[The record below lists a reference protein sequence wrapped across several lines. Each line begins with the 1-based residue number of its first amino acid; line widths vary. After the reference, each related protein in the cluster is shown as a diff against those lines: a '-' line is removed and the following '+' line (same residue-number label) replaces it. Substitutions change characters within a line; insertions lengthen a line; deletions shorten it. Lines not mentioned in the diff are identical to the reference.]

1 MLRPR
6 SSECP
11 MPSSSRRAAARSSR
25 QPAAPQKRIYLF
37 GDGKADGN
45 AKMKDLLG
53 GKGAN
58 LAEMAAIGL
67 PVPPGFTITTEMCDA
82 FFRGGNKMPAGLEDE
97 TRKSIAFIEKSLG
110 RTFGKG
116 PKALLVSIRSGAA
129 ASMPGMM
136 DTVLN
141 LGLNEQTVA
150 ALIKETGNTRFVYDS
165 YRRFITMYGDVVM
178 HADRKRFEHEFEA
191 LKKARGYKQDTDA
204 TAEDLQ
210 GLCEKLLRVYRAA
223 TGEDFPQDPWQQL
236 ETAIEAVFRSWNN
249 PRAIEYRRLNRV
261 VGLRGTAVNVQAMVF
276 GNLDDNSA
284 TGVGFTRD
292 PSTGE
297 NTFFCDVLF
306 KAQGEDVVAGI
317 RTPLHL
323 DALKAALPQVHAELF
338 KVRDLLERHQRDMQD
353 IEFTIQSGKL
363 YLLQCRNGKRTA
375 KAALKIAIDLVNEKL
390 LTREEALLKIDASSL
405 NQLLHPTFD
414 PIHKAAV
421 LAEGVP
427 ASPGAAVGRVVFS
440 SKEAEERAVQGEKVI
455 LVRHETSADDIRG
468 MALSEGFLTA
478 RGGRTS
484 HAAVVARQMGKVCVS
499 GCGAI
504 EIDEPHQFFSV
515 RGQIVRSGD
524 IISID
529 GGTGKVMLG
538 EVPRVQPRLDED
550 FATIMHWADD
560 ARTLKVRAN
569 ADTPADARKAREFG
583 AQGIGLCRTEH
594 MFFDEGRINKMR
606 EMILAKSVE
615 GRRRALAKLEPMQR
629 EDFFGLFKAM
639 DGLPVTIRLLD
650 PPLHEFLPLD
660 ARTQERVAEEIGVQV
675 EEIQAA
681 VSRLHE
687 SNPMLGLR
695 GCRLGLLFPEVYEMQ
710 ARAIAA
716 AALEAVRHGI
726 KALPELMIPLVGHVE
741 ELRLMRDL
749 CVAAI
754 KRVQDEQGLCIEIP
768 IGTMIEVPRAALTA
782 DKVAEQAE
790 FFSFGTNDLT
800 QMTLGV
806 SRDDA
811 EGGFLVEY
819 VTRGIYPVDPF
830 ATIDRD
836 GVGKLMKMGK
846 ELGRAARPG
855 LKIGICG
862 EHGGDPE
869 SIALCHELGF
879 DYVSCSPYRLPIA
892 RLAAAQ
898 AALK

>member
-583 AQGIGLCRTEH
+583 AQGIGLCRTEPVPH
-594 MFFDEGRINKMR
+594 
-606 EMILAKSVE
+606 
-615 GRRRALAKLEPMQR
+615 RA
-629 EDFFGLFKAM
+629 
-639 DGLPVTIRLLD
+639 
-650 PPLHEFLPLD
+650 
-660 ARTQERVAEEIGVQV
+660 
-675 EEIQAA
+675 
-681 VSRLHE
+681 
-687 SNPMLGLR
+687 
-695 GCRLGLLFPEVYEMQ
+695 
-710 ARAIAA
+710 
-716 AALEAVRHGI
+716 
-726 KALPELMIPLVGHVE
+726 HV
-741 ELRLMRDL
+741 
-749 CVAAI
+749 
-754 KRVQDEQGLCIEIP
+754 
-768 IGTMIEVPRAALTA
+768 
-782 DKVAEQAE
+782 
-790 FFSFGTNDLT
+790 F
-800 QMTLGV
+800 
-806 SRDDA
+806 
-811 EGGFLVEY
+811 
-819 VTRGIYPVDPF
+819 
-830 ATIDRD
+830 
-836 GVGKLMKMGK
+836 
-846 ELGRAARPG
+846 
-855 LKIGICG
+855 
-862 EHGGDPE
+862 
-869 SIALCHELGF
+869 
-879 DYVSCSPYRLPIA
+879 
-892 RLAAAQ
+892 
-898 AALK
+898 

>member
-1 MLRPR
+1 
-6 SSECP
+6 

-323 DALKAALPQVHAELF
+323 DALKAALPKVHAELF

-414 PIHKAAV
+414 PRHKAAV

-468 MALSEGFLTA
+468 MALSEGFFTA

>member
-1 MLRPR
+1 
-6 SSECP
+6 
-11 MPSSSRRAAARSSR
+11 MPASSRRLAAKSAR
-25 QPAAPQKRIYLF
+25 QPAVKRIFLF

-45 AKMKDLLG
+45 SKMKELLG

-67 PVPPGFTITTEMCDA
+67 PVPAGFTITTDMCDA
-82 FFRGGNKMPAGLEDE
+82 YFRGGNKMPAGLEDE
-97 TRKSIAFIEKSLG
+97 TRRSIAFIEKSMG
-110 RTFGKG
+110 RSFGKG

-141 LGLNEQTVA
+141 LGLTSSTVDM
-150 ALIKETGNTRFVYDS
+150 LIVETKNPRFVYDS

-178 HADRKRFEHEFEA
+178 HAERKRFEHEFDA
-191 LKKARGYKQDTDA
+191 LKKRRGYAVDTDA
-204 TAEDLQ
+204 SAEDLKE
-210 GLCEKLLRVYRAA
+210 LCGTLLRVYRDT
-223 TGEDFPQDPWQQL
+223 TGEDFPQDPWKQL

-249 PRAIEYRRLNRV
+249 PRANEYRRLNRV
-261 VGLRGTAVNVQAMVF
+261 TGLKGTAVNVQAMVF
-276 GNLDDNSA
+276 GNLNDESA

-323 DALKAALPQVHAELF
+323 DALQASLPKVHAELF
-338 KVRDLLERHQRDMQD
+338 KVRDLLEKHQRDMQD

-375 KAALKIAIDLVNEKL
+375 KAALKIAIDFVNEKL
-390 LTREEALLKIDASSL
+390 LTKQEALLKIDASSL

-414 PIHKAAV
+414 PKHKPNV

-440 SKEAEERAVQGEKVI
+440 SKEAEERATQGEKVI

-484 HAAVVARQMGKVCVS
+484 HAAVVARQLGKVCVA
-499 GCGAI
+499 GCGSL
-504 EIDEPHQFFSV
+504 EIDEVHQFFSV
-515 RGQIVRSGD
+515 RGQIIRAGD
-524 IISID
+524 VLSID
-529 GGTGKVMLG
+529 GATGKVMLG

-550 FATIMHWADD
+550 FHTIMRWADEF
-560 ARTLKVRAN
+560 RRMKVRAN

-594 MFFDEGRINKMR
+594 MFFEEARINKMR
-606 EMILAKSVE
+606 EMILAKDVP
-615 GRRRALAKLEPMQR
+615 GRKRALAKLEPMQR
-629 EDFFGLFKAM
+629 EDFLGLFKAM
-639 DGLPVTIRLLD
+639 NGLPVTIRLLD

-660 ARTQERVAEEIGVQV
+660 ARTQDHVAEEIGVQV

-681 VSRLHE
+681 VARLTE

-695 GCRLGLLFPEVYEMQ
+695 GCRLGLLYPEVYEMQ

-716 AALEAVRHGI
+716 AAHEAVAAGI
-726 KALPELMIPLVGHVE
+726 KALPEIMIPLIGHVD
-741 ELRLMRDL
+741 ELRMMRGL
-749 CVAAI
+749 VQAAV
-754 KRVQDEQGLCIEIP
+754 KRAQDEAGMCIEIP

-782 DKVAEQAE
+782 DRIAEQAE

-811 EGGFLVEY
+811 EGGFLVDY

-830 ATIDRD
+830 ATLDRD
-836 GVGKLMKMGK
+836 GVGKLMRMGT
-846 ELGRAARPG
+846 ELGRKTRPG
-855 LKIGICG
+855 LKVGICG

-869 SIALCHELGF
+869 SVAFCHELGF
-879 DYVSCSPYRLPIA
+879 DYVSCSPFRLPIA

-898 AALK
+898 AALR

>member
-1 MLRPR
+1 
-6 SSECP
+6 
-11 MPSSSRRAAARSSR
+11 MPASSRRAAAKSAR
-25 QPAAPQKRIYLF
+25 QPASPQKRIYLF

-45 AKMKDLLG
+45 SKMKDLLG

-82 FFRGGNKMPAGLEDE
+82 FFKGGNKMPAGLEDE
-97 TRKSIAFIEKSLG
+97 TRKSIAFIEKSLS

-150 ALIKETGNTRFVYDS
+150 ALIKETGNARFVYDS

-178 HADRKRFEHEFEA
+178 HAERKRFEHEFEL

-210 GLCEKLLRVYRAA
+210 ALCEKLLRVYRAA
-223 TGEDFPQDPWQQL
+223 TGDEFPQDPWQQL
-236 ETAIEAVFRSWNN
+236 FTAIEAVFRSWNN
-249 PRAIEYRRLNRV
+249 PRANEYRRLNRV
-261 VGLRGTAVNVQAMVF
+261 VGLKGTAVNVQAMVF
-276 GNLDDNSA
+276 GNLDDTSA

-323 DALKAALPQVHAELF
+323 DALKTSLPRVHAELF
-338 KVRDLLERHQRDMQD
+338 KVRELLEKHQRDMQD

-414 PIHKAAV
+414 PKHKSAI

-468 MALSEGFLTA
+468 MAMSEGFLTA

-499 GCGAI
+499 GCGAV
-504 EIDEPHQFFSV
+504 EIDEPHQFFAV

-524 IISID
+524 VISID
-529 GGTGKVMLG
+529 GSTGKVMLG
-538 EVPRVQPRLDED
+538 EVPRVQPVLDED
-550 FATIMHWADD
+550 FHTIMRWADD
-560 ARTLKVRAN
+560 ARTLRVRAN
-569 ADTPADARKAREFG
+569 ADTPADAKKAREFG

-594 MFFDEGRINKMR
+594 MFFAEERINKMR
-606 EMILAKSVE
+606 EMILAKDVA
-615 GRRRALAKLEPMQR
+615 GRKRALAKLEPMQR

-639 DGLPVTIRLLD
+639 EGLPVTIRLLD

-660 ARTQERVAEEIGVQV
+660 AKTQDRVAEEIGVQV

-695 GCRLGLLFPEVYEMQ
+695 GCRLGLLFPEIYEMQ

-716 AALEAVRHGI
+716 AAHEAVQQGI
-726 KALPELMIPLVGHVE
+726 MAIPELMIPLIGHVE
-741 ELRLMRDL
+741 ELRQMRDL
-749 CVAAI
+749 CAAAI

-782 DKVAEQAE
+782 DRIAEQAE

-830 ATIDRD
+830 ATLDRD

-846 ELGRAARPG
+846 ELGRATRPK
-855 LKIGICG
+855 LKVGICG
-862 EHGGDPE
+862 EHGGDPD

-879 DYVSCSPYRLPIA
+879 DYVSCSPFRLPIA

-898 AALK
+898 AALR

>member
-1 MLRPR
+1 
-6 SSECP
+6 

-150 ALIKETGNTRFVYDS
+150 ALIKETANTRFVYDS

-414 PIHKAAV
+414 PRHKAAV

-606 EMILAKSVE
+606 EMILAKSVD

>member
-1 MLRPR
+1 
-6 SSECP
+6 
-11 MPSSSRRAAARSSR
+11 MPASSRRAAAKSAR
-25 QPAAPQKRIYLF
+25 QPATSQKRIYLF

-82 FFRGGNKMPAGLEDE
+82 FFRGGNKLPAGLEDE

-150 ALIKETGNTRFVYDS
+150 ALIKETGNPRFVYDS

-191 LKKARGYKQDTDA
+191 LKKARGYKHDTEA
-204 TAEDLQ
+204 AAEDLQ

-223 TGEDFPQDPWQQL
+223 TGEDFPQDPWKQL
-236 ETAIEAVFRSWNN
+236 NTAIEAVFRSWNN

-261 VGLRGTAVNVQAMVF
+261 IGLKGTAVNVQAMVF

-323 DALKAALPQVHAELF
+323 DALKAALPKVHAELL

-414 PIHKAAV
+414 PSHKAAV

-484 HAAVVARQMGKVCVS
+484 HAAVVARQLGKVCVA

-606 EMILAKSVE
+606 EMILAKNVE

-660 ARTQERVAEEIGVQV
+660 ARTQERAAEEIGVQV

-681 VSRLHE
+681 VARLHE
-687 SNPMLGLR
+687 ANPMLGLR

-741 ELRLMRDL
+741 ELRLMREL
-749 CVAAI
+749 CIAAI

-836 GVGKLMKMGK
+836 GVGKLMKTGK
-846 ELGRAARPG
+846 DLGRAARPG

-879 DYVSCSPYRLPIA
+879 DYVSCSPFRLPIA

>member
-323 DALKAALPQVHAELF
+323 DALKAALPKVHAELF

-414 PIHKAAV
+414 PRHKAAV

-606 EMILAKSVE
+606 EMILAKSVD